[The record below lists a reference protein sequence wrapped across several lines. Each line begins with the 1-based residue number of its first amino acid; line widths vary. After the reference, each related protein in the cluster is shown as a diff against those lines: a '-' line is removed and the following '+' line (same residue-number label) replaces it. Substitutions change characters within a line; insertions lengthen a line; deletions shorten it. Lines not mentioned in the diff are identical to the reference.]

1 VNQRGLAPG
10 RFAKSL
16 AGEHDSLLVRMKSTG
31 ISLLLL
37 VSLLGGTLSSNVF
50 AQSPSDQDDE
60 VIRVETDLTNL
71 FFTATNKQ
79 KGFVTTLR
87 EEDVRLTEDGVP
99 QKILTFQRETNRP
112 LSIAFLI
119 DVSASEERTL
129 PQEKAAARAFI
140 ETIIQSSKDQA
151 AIIPFTGSAFL
162 EQGLTRDVFSIYR
175 ALERVE
181 VAMPA
186 YLGSGRPLSG
196 IASGP
201 GMKATPPEGSTAIWD
216 AIALTSSE
224 VLARNSD
231 PKMTE
236 NDRPGRGPGP
246 SRTDQISLSVGA
258 AGAAQFP
265 NQRRRAIILLTDGQ
279 DTTSRLLRSEA
290 VNRALEAETVIYA
303 IGIGDSKYEGVDRGA
318 LNAVASGTGG
328 RAFFPKRETD
338 LQNAFA
344 EIEQELRSQYLIAYS
359 STNKNRDGSYR
370 QMRIDITN
378 PDLQKEQLKLRH
390 RPGYF
395 AKPLQNRER

>member
-1 VNQRGLAPG
+1 
-10 RFAKSL
+10 
-16 AGEHDSLLVRMKSTG
+16 MKSTG
-31 ISLLLL
+31 ISLLLN
-37 VSLLGGTLSSNVF
+37 VSLFCSLLAPNVF
-50 AQSPSDQDDE
+50 AQRPTDQDDE

-87 EEDVRLTEDGVP
+87 EEDLRVTEDGVP
-99 QKILTFQRETNRP
+99 QKILTFQRETDRP
-112 LSIAFLI
+112 LAIAFLI
-119 DVSASEERTL
+119 DVSVSEERTL

-140 ETIIQSSKDQA
+140 ETIIQSSRDQA

-186 YLGSGRPLSG
+186 YLGSGRPISG

-201 GMKATPPEGSTAIWD
+201 GLKATPPEGSTAIWD

-224 VLARNSD
+224 ILARSSS
-231 PKMTE
+231 PSE
-236 NDRPGRGPGP
+236 AGRDSQRRDSSGSALGR
-246 SRTDQISLSVGA
+246 S
-258 AGAAQFP
+258 AQNYIP
-265 NQRRRAIILLTDGQ
+265 NQRRRAIILLTDGY
-279 DTTSRLLRSEA
+279 DSTSRLARSEA
-290 VNRALEAETVIYA
+290 INRALEAETVIYA
-303 IGIGDSKYEGVDRGA
+303 IGIGDSKYEGVNHDA
-318 LNAVASGTGG
+318 INAVATATGG

-338 LQNAFA
+338 LKDAFA

-359 STNKNRDGSYR
+359 STNKNRDGAYR
-370 QMRIDITN
+370 QMHIDITN
-378 PDLQKEQLKLRH
+378 RELQKEQLKLRH

-395 AKPLQNRER
+395 AKPLTSER